1 MTGIKIKTVHVSN
14 EGLSPKVLKS
24 SLFSAGTNYPH
35 GYRLRER
42 YVYDYELEFIIFSE
56 GSMIIDEQHHTIKQ
70 GDVVFR
76 KPGQYTQGIMPY
88 KCYLICIDMLGD
100 TGKNPSSY
108 DFCKHH
114 SSYDLC
120 RHHSSYDF
128 YKKQD
133 YQNIYSNPVL
143 DAIPQVYHPQHTE
156 KYQYLFD
163 SVLKEFINPS
173 QGSELILKSYVL
185 NLLYQL
191 YHDSTN
197 PLVNS
202 SIPLSPHYG
211 TIKRVLEYIEN
222 NVEQKIMLDDLAR
235 LTNLSPNHFHKIF
248 TEAMGITPNAYITK
262 IKLDRAKELLI
273 RTDLPIS
280 EISTRCGF
288 ENIPYFSYLFKKQVD
303 VSPGEFRKRH
313 SYI

>member
-1 MTGIKIKTVHVSN
+1 MTNIKIDSINVSN

-24 SLFSAGTNYPH
+24 SLFSIGTNYPH
-35 GYRLRER
+35 GYRLKER
-42 YVYDYELEFIIFSE
+42 YVYDYEVEFIIFSE
-56 GSMIIDEQHHTIKQ
+56 GSMIIDEQHHIVKQ

-76 KPGQYTQGIMPY
+76 RPGQYTQGIMPY
-88 KCYLICIDMLGD
+88 NCYLICMDMLGN
-100 TGKNPSSY
+100 TGKNPASY
-108 DFCKHH
+108 DFCKSH
-114 SSYDLC
+114 SAYDI
-120 RHHSSYDF
+120 
-128 YKKQD
+128 YKKQN
-133 YQNIYSNPVL
+133 YQNICQNPLL
-143 DAIPQVYHPQHTE
+143 DAIPQVFHPQHPE

-173 QGSELILKSYVL
+173 HGSELILKSYVL
-185 NLLYQL
+185 NILYQL
-191 YHDSTN
+191 YHDSTD

-211 TIKRVLEYIEN
+211 TIKKVLDYIEK
-222 NVEQKIMLDDLAR
+222 NVDKKIVLDDLAR

-248 TEAMGITPNAYITK
+248 TESMGITPNVFITK
-262 IKLDRAKELLI
+262 IKLDSAKELLI

-280 EISTRCGF
+280 EISARCGF
-288 ENIPYFSYLFKKQVD
+288 ENAPYFSYLFKKQID